1 MLNRWIALA
10 AFRARLCVRLAI
22 LCGVAAGVP
31 VGARD
36 RLVDTAQSTVTVRT
50 STVAAAGALSNDHVV
65 QAPLSEGTF
74 DEAIPHLQIV
84 IDARRLRVVDPGRS
98 AKDRQ
103 DVLARMLGPDV
114 LDVKRYQ
121 WITFHSITIER
132 DPKGGWLVN
141 GELELHG
148 NIRALPVRVVR
159 ENGRYKGS
167 VTVRQSDYGI
177 VPLSLA
183 GGAVKVKDEVT
194 IDFDILVTGQF
205 AFQRTADGSATG

>member
-1 MLNRWIALA
+1 MRFTVWLFASYEVRGAESHVTMSRWVA
-10 AFRARLCVRLAI
+10 LAI
-22 LCGVAAGVP
+22 LCGVAAAAP
-31 VGARD
+31 LGAKD
-36 RLVDTAQSTVTVRT
+36 RLVDIDRSTVTVRT
-50 STVAAAGALSNDHVV
+50 SAVAGGALSDHHVI

-74 DEAIPHLQIV
+74 DDAIPHLQIV
-84 IDARRLRVVDPGRS
+84 IDARRLRVVDPGRA
-98 AKDRQ
+98 AKDRE
-103 DVLARMLGPDV
+103 DMLARLLGPDV

-121 WITFHSITIER
+121 WITFHSVTIEGE
-132 DPKGGWLVN
+132 PKGGWLVN

-167 VTVRQSDYGI
+167 VTVRPSDYGI

-194 IDFDILVTGQF
+194 IDFDIFVTHRF
-205 AFQRTADGSATG
+205 AQ

>member
-1 MLNRWIALA
+1 LHVMMSRWIALA
-10 AFRARLCVRLAI
+10 GFRGRLGVGLAI
-22 LCGVAAGVP
+22 VCGVAAVAP
-31 VGARD
+31 VRAKD
-36 RLVDTAQSTVTVRT
+36 RLVDTERSTVTVRT
-50 STVAAAGALSNDHVV
+50 SVVAVAGALSDDHVI

-74 DEAIPHLQIV
+74 DDAIPHLQIV
-84 IDARRLRVVDPGRS
+84 IDARRLRVVDPGRA

-103 DVLARMLGPDV
+103 EVLARMLGPDV

-132 DPKGGWLVN
+132 QPKGGWLVN

-148 NIRALPVRVVR
+148 NIRPLPLRVVR

-183 GGAVKVKDEVT
+183 GGAIKVKDEVT
-194 IDFDILVTGQF
+194 IDFDILVTDQF
-205 AFQRTADGSATG
+205 AFQ